1 MPKPV
6 QASVYTFR
14 DIIAGGFVYV
24 DKTRFLYELVRYNKG
39 VHFLARPRRFGKSLL
54 ISTLDELF
62 RGNRAAFQ
70 GLWIDSSDYAWEVH
84 PVVRIDFSRFQ
95 VQNAAELDVRLQ
107 FYFTQIAQ
115 EYGLSLNEAPFDILF
130 VDLIVQLSR
139 QGQVVLL
146 IDEYDK
152 PILDNITDLDA
163 AHAVRDLLKGFYT
176 TIKSLDQY
184 LRFVFITG
192 ISKFSR
198 VGIFSGMNNLTDL
211 TADARF
217 AALLGLTE
225 EEIDHYFPEHIAQLA
240 AHLQISP
247 AEARSQIRHWY
258 DGYRFVPEG
267 PNVYNP
273 FSTLQLF
280 VQQRFYNYWFETGTP
295 TFLTKLLKGGAY
307 DVTELEDLRVR
318 EMGFSTYEIETLS
331 ILPLLFQTGYLTIKE
346 YEPTR
351 RLYRLGYPN
360 FEVEEA
366 FLTYLLAEFNERERS
381 FNDNFLWKLT
391 DALESHQLERF
402 FTILSV
408 FFANVPYD
416 IQIRQ
421 EKYYQTIFY
430 LIFKLIGT
438 VIDVEVRTN
447 SGRMD
452 AVIRLPEQVYIFEF
466 KLDGSAQAALQQI
479 VADGYAEKYRLEER
493 PVTLIG
499 VNFDSSS
506 RQMSEWL
513 SRPQGEI
520 PSQ

>member
-6 QASVYTFR
+6 QASLYTFR

-24 DKTRFLYELVRYNKG
+24 DKTRTIHELVRYNKG
-39 VHFLARPRRFGKSLL
+39 VNFLARPWRFGKSLL
-54 ISTLDELF
+54 LSTLDELL
-62 RGNRAAFQ
+62 RGNRASFQ
-70 GLWIDSSDYAWEVH
+70 GLWIDSSDYVWDAH

-95 VQNAAELDVRLQ
+95 AQSAGDLEVRLQ
-107 FYFTQIAQ
+107 FYLIQIAQ
-115 EYGLSLNEAPFDILF
+115 EYGLSLNQAPSDILF

-152 PILDNITDLDA
+152 PILDNITDLPTA
-163 AHAVRDLLKGFYT
+163 NAIRDRLKGFYT

-198 VGIFSGMNNLTDL
+198 VGLFSGMNNLDDL

-217 AALLGLTE
+217 ATLLGLTE
-225 EEIDHYFPEHIAQLA
+225 EEVQSYFQEHIAAIA
-240 AHLQISP
+240 AAKGRSP
-247 AEARSQIRHWY
+247 QEIMAQIRHWY
-258 DGYRFVPEG
+258 DGYCFVPEG

-280 VQQRFYNYWFETGTP
+280 VQQRFANYWFETGTP
-295 TFLTKLLKGGAY
+295 TFLLKLLKERDY
-307 DVTELEDLRVR
+307 DVSELDDLRVR
-318 EMGFSTYEIETLS
+318 EMAFSTYEIETLS
-331 ILPLLFQTGYLTIKE
+331 ILPLLFQTGYLTIKG

-351 RLYRLGYPN
+351 RIYTLGYPN

-366 FLTYLLAEFNERERS
+366 FIAYLLAEFNEQERS
-381 FNDNFLWKLT
+381 INDTYLWRLI
-391 DALESHQLERF
+391 DALEVHNLERF
-402 FTILSV
+402 FTILST

-416 IQIRQ
+416 IHIKH

-438 VIDVEVRTN
+438 VIDAEARTN
-447 SGRMD
+447 NGRID
-452 AVIRLPEQVYIFEF
+452 AVISLPDRIYLFEF
-466 KLDGSAQAALQQI
+466 KVDGSAQAALEQI
-479 VADGYAEKYRLEER
+479 EEEKYYEKFQMDAR
-493 PVTLIG
+493 PTTLIG
-499 VNFDSSS
+499 VNFDSRS
-506 RQMSEWL
+506 RQMNEWV
-513 SRPQGEI
+513 SRSVGK
-520 PSQ
+520 

>member
-24 DKTRFLYELVRYNKG
+24 DKTRLIYELVRYNKG
-39 VHFLARPRRFGKSLL
+39 VNFLARPRRFGKSLL
-54 ISTLDELF
+54 LSTLDELF
-62 RGNRAAFQ
+62 RGNRVSFQ
-70 GLWIDSSDYAWEVH
+70 GLWIDSSDYVWDAH
-84 PVVRIDFSRFQ
+84 PVVRIDFSRYQ
-95 VQNAAELDVRLQ
+95 VHNAAELESVIQ
-107 FYFTQIAQ
+107 NYVKQIAQ
-115 EYGLSLNEAPFDILF
+115 EYGIDLPDARFDILF
-130 VDLIVQLSR
+130 GELILR
-139 QGQVVLL
+139 LAKDRQVVVL

-152 PILDNITDLDA
+152 PILDNITDLPTA
-163 AHAVRDLLKGFYT
+163 NAIRDKLRGFYT

-211 TADARF
+211 TADRRF
-217 AALLGLTE
+217 GALLGLTE
-225 EEIDHYFPEHIAQLA
+225 EEIGHYFREHIEQLA
-240 AHLQISP
+240 VNLGLSP
-247 AEARSQIRHWY
+247 QETIAQIRHWY
-258 DGYRFVPEG
+258 DGYRFVPAG

-280 VQQRFYNYWFETGTP
+280 VQQHFYNYWFETGTP
-295 TFLTKLLKGGAY
+295 TFLLKLLKERDY
-307 DVTELEDLRVR
+307 DVSELDDLRVR
-318 EMGFSTYEIETLS
+318 EMGFSTYEIETLA

-346 YEPTR
+346 YEPVR
-351 RLYRLGYPN
+351 RVYTLGYPN

-366 FLTYLLAEFNERERS
+366 FIAYLLAEFNEQERS
-381 FNDNFLWKLT
+381 INDNHLWKLM
-391 DALESHQLERF
+391 DALEGHNLELF

-408 FFANVPYD
+408 FFANIPYD
-416 IQIRQ
+416 IQIKH

-452 AVIRLPEQVYIFEF
+452 ALISLKDHIYLFEF
-466 KLDGSAQAALQQI
+466 KLDGSAQAALEQI
-479 VADGYAEKYRLEER
+479 EAEKYDEKFQMDAR
-493 PVTLIG
+493 PTTLVG
-499 VNFDSSS
+499 VSFDSRS
-506 RQMSEWL
+506 RQVSEWV
-513 SRPQGEI
+513 SRP
-520 PSQ
+520 